1 MQLIIVHT
9 TSHSILEST
18 ATECK
23 DRPEIDEH
31 AGRQFSQEKNESK
44 NAFFYIRFSATSVLE
59 YCIPHAFSA
68 KS

>member
-1 MQLIIVHT
+1 MHT

-18 ATECK
+18 ATERK

-31 AGRQFSQEKNESK
+31 AGRQFSHEKNENK
-44 NAFFYIRFSATSVLE
+44 IAFFYIRFSATSVLE